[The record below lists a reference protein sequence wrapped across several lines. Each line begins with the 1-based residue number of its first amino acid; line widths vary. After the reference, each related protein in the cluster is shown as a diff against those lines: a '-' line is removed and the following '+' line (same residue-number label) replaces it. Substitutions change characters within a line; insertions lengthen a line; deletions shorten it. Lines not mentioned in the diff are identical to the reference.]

1 MAAEEGA
8 AKETALSLLAQAE
21 KWRLEYGRPQ
31 GELRNPVLS
40 LGKQWPPATEEQI
53 LALALGSN
61 HSGRVLILGKDTG
74 DGLARLR
81 IVQKKLVEL
90 GYDAILIKDQRDERG
105 DSVLQKVLEYATSSR
120 FVVLDNTEASG
131 HLYELPHVSKSAEC
145 ITAVLQGRGRGSTW
159 MVEDA
164 FFRHNHWRKFEFD
177 PEELEVVVEQA
188 AAWAEEFRERF
199 AQHQEVVLPW
209 LAKP

>member
-1 MAAEEGA
+1 
-8 AKETALSLLAQAE
+8 
-21 KWRLEYGRPQ
+21 
-31 GELRNPVLS
+31 
-40 LGKQWPPATEEQI
+40 
-53 LALALGSN
+53 
-61 HSGRVLILGKDTG
+61 
-74 DGLARLR
+74 
-81 IVQKKLVEL
+81 VQKKLVEL